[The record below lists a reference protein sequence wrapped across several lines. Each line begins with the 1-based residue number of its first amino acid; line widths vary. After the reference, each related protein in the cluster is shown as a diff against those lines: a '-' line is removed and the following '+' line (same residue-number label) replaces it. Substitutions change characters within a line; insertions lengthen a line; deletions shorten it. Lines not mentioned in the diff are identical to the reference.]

1 MDSYADLLMSRG
13 ASLITLAKGNR
24 GKNVRE
30 ACERWKGFYL
40 GTIGGAAARL
50 AQDSIK
56 KVEVIDFAALG
67 MEAVFRIEIEDF
79 PAFVVI
85 NDKGE
90 DFFAKVQEN
99 RLQIAK

>member
-30 ACERWKGFYL
+30 ACGKYGGFYL

-50 AQDSIK
+50 AQDSIR
-56 KVEVIDFAALG
+56 KVEIIDFPELG
-67 MEAVFRIEIEDF
+67 MEAVHRIEIENF
-79 PAFVVI
+79 PAFIVI
-85 NDKGE
+85 NDNGE
-90 DFFAKVQEN
+90 DFYAKVLETA
-99 RLQIAK
+99 LSVK